1 LFFVPIEKM
10 IVRATTRDG
19 KTVTLNMQPSALTA
33 AFDEQTVLAYDRA
46 GRLWSAFFNGYTF
59 RRGLDGGVLG
69 KWTERGR
76 RQRRRMWPSEASIVV
91 DRSAALMSHLAD
103 GATFDAS
110 PQVRKELYVLVGR
123 AALFTAR
130 AARVDVERFHRVY
143 QPIGILPPDQY
154 LALVLQLTE
163 GCSFN
168 SCTFCTFYRDRPFRI
183 KSPDEFRTHITAVCD
198 YLAHSLS
205 LRRGVFLADANALV
219 VPQKKLVTLLKVLK
233 ERLGERK
240 ELGEVKLGVSV
251 PLFAFLDGFS
261 GRKKS
266 AEDYAELGALGLK
279 RVYIGLESGHDPL
292 LAWLRKPGHAADA
305 VEAAR
310 AIKAGGVNVCAIV
323 LVGAGGNRFADEHV
337 RDTIQAINAMDL
349 GAGDLV
355 YFSDFVTVPG
365 QPYGQI
371 AARDHV
377 EPLSAAQMRAQRHAI
392 ETGLKFAGPL
402 PKLATYDIR
411 EFVY

>member
-1 LFFVPIEKM
+1 M
-10 IVRATTRDG
+10 IIRATTCDG
-19 KTVTLNMQPSALTA
+19 KTVTLNMQPGALTA
-33 AFDEQTVLAYDRA
+33 AFDEQTVLTYDRA

-69 KWTERGR
+69 KWTEPGR
-76 RQRRRMWPSEASIVV
+76 RQRRRMWPSEAAIIV
-91 DRSAALMSHLAD
+91 DRSAALMSHLAN
-103 GATFDAS
+103 GTTFDA
-110 PQVRKELYVLVGR
+110 PPNIAQELYVLVGR

-143 QPIGILPPDQY
+143 KPIGILPPDQY

-168 SCTFCTFYRDRPFRI
+168 TCTFCTFYRDRPFHI
-183 KSPDEFRTHITAVCD
+183 KSPDEFRSHIDTVCD
-198 YLAHSLS
+198 YLGRSLS
-205 LRRGVFLADANALV
+205 LHRGVFLADANALV
-219 VPQKKLVTLLKVLK
+219 VPQKKLVALLKVLK
-233 ERLGERK
+233 EKLGEQR
-240 ELGEVKLGVSV
+240 ELGGVKPGVPV

-261 GRKKS
+261 GRNKS
-266 AEDYAELGALGLK
+266 AADYAELGAFGLK

-292 LAWLRKPGHAADA
+292 LAWLHKPSHVADA

-323 LVGAGGNRFADEHV
+323 LIGAGGTCFADEHV
-337 RDTIQAINAMDL
+337 RDTIQAVNAMEL

-355 YFSDFVTVPG
+355 YFSDFVTAPG

-371 AARDHV
+371 AVRDHV
-377 EPLSAAQMRAQRHAI
+377 EPLTAAEMRAQRHAI
-392 ETGLKFAGPL
+392 ESGFKFPGPPPQL
-402 PKLATYDIR
+402 STYDIR